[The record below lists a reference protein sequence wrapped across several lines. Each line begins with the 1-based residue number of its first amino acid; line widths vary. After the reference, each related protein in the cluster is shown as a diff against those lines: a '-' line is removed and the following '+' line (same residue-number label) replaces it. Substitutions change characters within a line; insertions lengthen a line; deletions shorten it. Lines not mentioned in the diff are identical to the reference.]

1 MKVSGVRLM
10 ELYEKN
16 NFSRVKFAG
25 AVGVHEKTVRRWESG
40 ADVKE
45 KYLKRICEVLGV
57 VPADLKEDRVLVVGK
72 GKKKIPIIRLPGSL
86 GEVIDY
92 MVYDIANVSMIVIAD
107 SSMEP
112 LIENGEHVFIE
123 EANEPENGS
132 VMLVEVEGQLHLRE
146 CRRVKD
152 GHIYIPSN
160 PSKESFT
167 DCKIVGRAISRTVK
181 L

>member
-16 NFSRVKFAG
+16 NFSRVKFAE

-45 KYLKRICEVLGV
+45 KYLKGICEVLGV

-72 GKKKIPIIRLPGSL
+72 GKREIPIIRLPGSL

-92 MVYDIANVSMIVIAD
+92 MVYDISNVSMIVIAD

-112 LIENGEHVFIE
+112 LVENGEHVFIE
-123 EANEPENGS
+123 EATEPENGS

-152 GHIYIPSN
+152 GYIYIPAN
-160 PSKESFT
+160 VNKESFT
-167 DCKIVGRAISRTVK
+167 DCRVVGRAISRTVK

>member
-10 ELYEKN
+10 EIYEKN

-25 AVGVHEKTVRRWESG
+25 AVGVDEKTVRRWESG

-45 KYLKRICEVLGV
+45 KYLKKICEVLGV

-72 GKKKIPIIRLPGSL
+72 GKREIPIIRLPVF

-92 MVYDIANVSMIVIAD
+92 MVYDISNVSMIVIAD

-123 EANEPENGS
+123 EATEPENGS

-146 CRRVKD
+146 CRRVKE
-152 GHIYIPSN
+152 GYIYIPAN
-160 PSKESFT
+160 VNKESFS
-167 DCKIVGRAISRTVK
+167 DCRVVGRAISRTVK